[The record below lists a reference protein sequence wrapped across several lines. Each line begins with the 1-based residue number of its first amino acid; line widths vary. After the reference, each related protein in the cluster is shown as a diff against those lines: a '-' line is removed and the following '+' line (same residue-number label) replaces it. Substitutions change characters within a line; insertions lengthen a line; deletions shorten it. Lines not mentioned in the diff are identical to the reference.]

1 MNYKESPHLKSFTD
15 EIGQYLL
22 ELDSFAVDSHIKKNM
37 FLCSCI
43 LLTSARF
50 EKYLESILDSWGAY
64 INYKSQEKKGLKN
77 VKVPHNTRMFK
88 LLIGNMQLYRKF
100 LLENNEVQTIK
111 DLQKNIA
118 LMYLADDKL
127 NMQSFRISQIYADK
141 KYPSP
146 KNLQKLFFRLGI
158 DNIFDEISK
167 KLRKDSKKELDSFN
181 SVRTSIAHEAQIT
194 GLSLDD
200 IKAKLTS
207 IIKITEAI
215 DIILFDHFKSHTG
228 AESWKYISKSLP
240 I

>member
-1 MNYKESPHLKSFTD
+1 M
-15 EIGQYLL
+15 
-22 ELDSFAVDSHIKKNM
+22 
-37 FLCSCI
+37 
-43 LLTSARF
+43 
-50 EKYLESILDSWGAY
+50 
-64 INYKSQEKKGLKN
+64 
-77 VKVPHNTRMFK
+77 KVPHNTRMFK